1 MYRLP
6 LVWANGE
13 IQRLQDGDTLSP
25 SSIFQYTRYY
35 TATKNWEIPHSYG
48 RKVLNIPYWCFG
60 DSGPFYVGVSKE
72 DSDLNTMRL
81 ELTEPMSGVLL
92 YLNFSL

>member
-6 LVWANGE
+6 LVWADGE
-13 IQRLQDGDTLSP
+13 IQRLQDGDVLAP

-35 TATKNWEIPHSYG
+35 TPTRTWEIPHAYG

-60 DSGPFYVGVSKE
+60 EKGPFFVGVSE
-72 DSDLNTMRL
+72 DDSDLNTMRL
-81 ELTEPMSGVLL
+81 EMTEPMSGVLI
-92 YLNFSL
+92 YLNLSL